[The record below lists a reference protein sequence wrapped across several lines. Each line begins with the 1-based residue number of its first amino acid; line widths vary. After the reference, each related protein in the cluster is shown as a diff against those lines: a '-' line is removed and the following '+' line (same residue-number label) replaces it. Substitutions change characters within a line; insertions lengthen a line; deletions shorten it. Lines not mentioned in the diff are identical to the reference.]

1 MAPSA
6 PSTVSPWEF
15 APLIEPE
22 VWRQN
27 LPEEKQAVV
36 ERAFDAATKGIASFL
51 DHARLGRSPDAD
63 AGLPFKA
70 TTSLS
75 ARPKHGGAIR
85 VFTQSARP
93 GSVGENG
100 HRAAG
105 GESSSTTGR
114 PTGAVPP
121 VIFGAYYV
129 PGSVSDVDQFVGRN
143 AARARWDPF
152 CKSAEV
158 KERHN
163 IACVVV
169 RQEFYPRL
177 LFSGREQWLICAG
190 RRLKN
195 GGSLF
200 VSASL
205 PDAWVPPPA
214 KHLVRSHQLF
224 GAHYVLPRANDCA
237 ADDAEAK
244 KRRRANASAF
254 FPKLASRLA
263 NAARGYETFA
273 PEPLDGSAFALDRV
287 NAALCP
293 STAMVSVA
301 QIDLRNGMP
310 RWFYYLVAVQFA
322 RVMRNFRRGIVL
334 SKDDERWWDFGSS
347 DGTSS
352 RGSFGDDK
360 RS

>member
-1 MAPSA
+1 MN
-6 PSTVSPWEF
+6 
-15 APLIEPE
+15 EPE
-22 VWRQN
+22 VWRQDV
-27 LPEEKQAVV
+27 PEEKQAVV
-36 ERAFDAATKGIASFL
+36 ERAFDTATRGISSFL
-51 DHARLGRSPDAD
+51 DHARFGRSSRRGRGAAVQGHDEPE
-63 AGLPFKA
+63 
-70 TTSLS
+70 S
-75 ARPKHGGAIR
+75 KHGGAIR

-105 GESSSTTGR
+105 AESSSTTGR

-121 VIFGAYYV
+121 VIFGAYYA

-152 CKSAEV
+152 CRSAEV

-163 IACVVV
+163 HACVVV

-190 RRLKN
+190 RRRRTV
-195 GGSLF
+195 G
-200 VSASL
+200 
-205 PDAWVPPPA
+205 
-214 KHLVRSHQLF
+214 RSSSRLRCRTRGF
-224 GAHYVLPRANDCA
+224 
-237 ADDAEAK
+237 
-244 KRRRANASAF
+244 RRRRSTSCARTRCSARTTSC
-254 FPKLASRLA
+254 PARTTAPRTTRRRRSDAAPTRARSSRSWRLDSPTRRA
-263 NAARGYETFA
+263 GTRRLA

-293 STAMVSVA
+293 STALVSVA

-334 SKDDERWWDFGSS
+334 SKDDERWWDSGS
-347 DGTSS
+347 DGGSS
-352 RGSFGDDK
+352 RGSDGDDK

>member
-1 MAPSA
+1 MN
-6 PSTVSPWEF
+6 
-15 APLIEPE
+15 EPE
-22 VWRQN
+22 RWRQDV
-27 LPEEKQAVV
+27 PEEKQAVV
-36 ERAFDAATKGIASFL
+36 ERAFDTATRGISSFL
-51 DHARLGRSPDAD
+51 DHARFGRSPDAD

-114 PTGAVPP
+114 PTAAVPP

-244 KRRRANASAF
+244 KRRRAKASALF
-254 FPKLASRLA
+254 LKLASRLA
-263 NAARGYETFA
+263 NAARGYEAFA
-273 PEPLDGSAFALDRV
+273 PEPLDGSAFTLDRV

>member
-1 MAPSA
+1 MN
-6 PSTVSPWEF
+6 
-15 APLIEPE
+15 EPE
-22 VWRQN
+22 EWRQDV
-27 LPEEKQAVV
+27 PDEKQAVV
-36 ERAFDAATKGIASFL
+36 ERAFDTATRGISSFL
-51 DHARLGRSPDAD
+51 DHARFGRSPDAD

-100 HRAAG
+100 PRAAG

-214 KHLVRSHQLF
+214 KPLVRSPQLF

-263 NAARGYETFA
+263 NAARGYEAFA
-273 PEPLDGSAFALDRV
+273 PEPLDGSAFTLDRV
-287 NAALCP
+287 NAAMCP

-347 DGTSS
+347 DGADGASS

>member
-129 PGSVSDVDQFVGRN
+129 PGSVSDVDQFVRRN

-263 NAARGYETFA
+263 DAAFA

-347 DGTSS
+347 DGADGASS
-352 RGSFGDDK
+352 RGSLGDDK